1 MAFVDSRGLQW
12 ISAGARLRLFGRTP
26 ESGIDPDLRLIE
38 STRSRLDSAAP
49 SLSLRW
55 PKNRTMSSLETR
67 YRNSRGAMSH
77 ASEPKIAYQSVV
89 RNGPQGSTSVLLG
102 ESRFS
107 GGAIGLATGEVL

>member
-1 MAFVDSRGLQW
+1 MAFVDSRGLQR

-55 PKNRTMSSLETR
+55 PKNRT
-67 YRNSRGAMSH
+67 
-77 ASEPKIAYQSVV
+77 IV
-89 RNGPQGSTSVLLG
+89 RSKP
-102 ESRFS
+102 
-107 GGAIGLATGEVL
+107 AIGTRAGQ